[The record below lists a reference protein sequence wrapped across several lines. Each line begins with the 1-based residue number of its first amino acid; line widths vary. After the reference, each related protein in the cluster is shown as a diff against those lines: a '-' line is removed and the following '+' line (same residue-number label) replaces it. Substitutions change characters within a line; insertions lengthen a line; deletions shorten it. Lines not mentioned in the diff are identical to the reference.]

1 MDLGESLK
9 MGTFGRLF
17 GYMSKHRLRMT
28 VVILG
33 IVLVTALNLVGP
45 WIMKAVIDGPI
56 RTGDLSSLGQL
67 SMTIV
72 GTALL
77 GFVFQYF
84 QRFSS
89 ELVSQR
95 VSFDLRADLYRSLME
110 QSFSFYDRTRTGQL
124 MTRATSDIGQVQ
136 GFLSFG
142 FRMVI
147 TAALTFVSVLA
158 IVITMDWRLAVL
170 SLGVLPFISLT
181 SYRFSTKVGPLWE
194 SIREQYGNM
203 ASVLQE
209 NISGVRVVKAF
220 TGEGQ
225 EEGKFSLENQ
235 SYFQKLMVEARLRA
249 LYWPLADLISGIG
262 MIAIIW
268 YGGNEVIA
276 GRLSLGSMTA
286 FSAYL
291 MQLLWPLRFIGSIVT
306 FYKTAMAAA
315 TRIFGVID
323 SRSEVQDAPDAKPL
337 DVIKG
342 DVRFEDV
349 SFGYDENERVLSNI
363 NLEVRAGESIAIL
376 GPTGSGK
383 SSIISLLPRF
393 YDVKDGRITIDGQDV
408 RKITKESLRRQMAV
422 VHQEPFIFSTTLK
435 ANIAF
440 GTKDVP
446 MERIITAAKAAQIHD
461 FIERLPKGYET
472 EVGERGVTL
481 SGGQKQRVAI
491 ARAIMADP
499 KILIFDDSTSSVDT
513 DTEYEI
519 QLALENLR
527 AGRTTFIITQRLS
540 SVKNVD
546 KIVFLDQGEVAEE
559 GTHEELMAKRGFYY
573 ELYQT
578 QIGGISR

>member
-1 MDLGESLK
+1 

-17 GYMSKHRLRMT
+17 GYMSRHWLRMT
-28 VVILG
+28 AVIMG
-33 IVLVTALNLVGP
+33 IVLATALNLIGP
-45 WIMKAVIDGPI
+45 WIMKVVIDGPI

-67 SMTIV
+67 SMAIV
-72 GTALL
+72 GIALL
-77 GFVFQYF
+77 GFVIQYF

-95 VSFDLRADLYRSLME
+95 VSFDIRADLYKSLME

-124 MTRATSDIGQVQ
+124 MTMATSDIGQLQV
-136 GFLSFG
+136 FLSFG
-142 FRMVI
+142 LRMAI
-147 TAALTFVSVLA
+147 TTALTFVSVFA
-158 IVITMDWRLAVL
+158 IVTLMDWRLAAL

-181 SYRFSTKVGPLWE
+181 TYRFSTKVGPLWE
-194 SIREQYGNM
+194 GIREQYGNM
-203 ASVLQE
+203 ASVLHE

-220 TGEGQ
+220 TGEVQ
-225 EEGKFSLENQ
+225 EEGKFALENQ
-235 SYFQKLMVEARLRA
+235 SYFQSLMAEARLRA
-249 LYWPLADLISGIG
+249 LHWPLTDFIACIG
-262 MIAIIW
+262 MIAIVW

-276 GRLSLGSMTA
+276 GRLSLGSMAA

-306 FYKTAMAAA
+306 FYTTATAAA
-315 TRIFGVID
+315 ARVFGVID
-323 SRSEVQDAPDAKPL
+323 ARPEVQDAPDAKPL
-337 DVIKG
+337 DVIEG
-342 DVRFEDV
+342 DVRFENV
-349 SFGYDENERVLSNI
+349 SFGYDDDERVLSNI
-363 NLEVRAGESIAIL
+363 NLDVRAGESVAIL

-383 SSIISLLPRF
+383 SSIIGLLPRF
-393 YDVKDGRITIDGQDV
+393 YDVKDGRITVDGQDV
-408 RKITKESLRRQMAV
+408 REITKESLRRQMAV

-446 MERIITAAKAAQIHD
+446 MERIVAAAKAAQIHD
-461 FIERLPKGYET
+461 FIAQLPKGYET

-491 ARAIMADP
+491 ARAILADP

-519 QLALENLR
+519 QLALESLR
-527 AGRTTFIITQRLS
+527 AGRTTLIITQRLS

-559 GTHEELMAKRGFYY
+559 GTHEELMAKRGLYY
-573 ELYQT
+573 QLYQT
-578 QIGGISR
+578 QVGGIPRQV

>member
-1 MDLGESLK
+1 MK
-9 MGTFGRLF
+9 AQMGTFGRLF
-17 GYMSKHRLRMT
+17 GYMSRHWLRMT
-28 VVILG
+28 AVIMG
-33 IVLVTALNLVGP
+33 IVLATALNLIGP
-45 WIMKAVIDGPI
+45 WIMKVVIDGPI

-67 SMTIV
+67 SMAIV
-72 GTALL
+72 GIALL
-77 GFVFQYF
+77 GFVIQYF

-95 VSFDLRADLYRSLME
+95 VSFDIRADLYKSLME

-124 MTRATSDIGQVQ
+124 MTRATSDIGQLQ

-142 FRMVI
+142 LRMAI
-147 TAALTFVSVLA
+147 TTALTFVSVFA
-158 IVITMDWRLAVL
+158 IVTLMDWRLAAL

-181 SYRFSTKVGPLWE
+181 TYRFSTKVGPLWE
-194 SIREQYGNM
+194 GIREQYGNM

-225 EEGKFSLENQ
+225 EEGKFALENL
-235 SYFQKLMVEARLRA
+235 SYFQSLMAEARLRA
-249 LYWPLADLISGIG
+249 LHWPLTDFIAGIG
-262 MIAIIW
+262 MIAIVW

-276 GRLSLGSMTA
+276 GRLSLGSMAA

-306 FYKTAMAAA
+306 FYTTATAAA
-315 TRIFGVID
+315 ARVFGVID
-323 SRSEVQDAPDAKPL
+323 ARPEVQDAPDAKPL
-337 DVIKG
+337 DVIEG
-342 DVRFEDV
+342 DVRFENV
-349 SFGYDENERVLSNI
+349 SFGYDDDERVLSNI
-363 NLEVRAGESIAIL
+363 NLDVRAGESVAIL

-383 SSIISLLPRF
+383 SSIIGLLPRF
-393 YDVKDGRITIDGQDV
+393 YDVKDGRITVDGQDV
-408 RKITKESLRRQMAV
+408 REITKESLRRQIAV

-446 MERIITAAKAAQIHD
+446 MERIVAASKAAQIHD
-461 FIERLPKGYET
+461 FIAQLPKGYET

-491 ARAIMADP
+491 ARAILADP

-519 QLALENLR
+519 QLALESLR
-527 AGRTTFIITQRLS
+527 AGRTTLIITQRLS

-559 GTHEELMAKRGFYY
+559 GTHEELMAKRGLYY
-573 ELYQT
+573 QLYQT
-578 QIGGISR
+578 QVGGIPRQV

>member
-1 MDLGESLK
+1 

-17 GYMSKHRLRMT
+17 GYMSRHWLRMT
-28 VVILG
+28 AVIMG
-33 IVLVTALNLVGP
+33 IVLATALNLIGP
-45 WIMKAVIDGPI
+45 WIMKVVIDGPI

-67 SMTIV
+67 SMAIV
-72 GTALL
+72 GIALL
-77 GFVFQYF
+77 GFVIQYF

-95 VSFDLRADLYRSLME
+95 VSFDIRADLYKSLME

-124 MTRATSDIGQVQ
+124 MTMATSDIGQLQV
-136 GFLSFG
+136 FLSFG
-142 FRMVI
+142 LRMAI
-147 TAALTFVSVLA
+147 TTALTFVSVFA
-158 IVITMDWRLAVL
+158 IVTLMDWRLAAL

-181 SYRFSTKVGPLWE
+181 TYRFSTKVGPLWE
-194 SIREQYGNM
+194 GIREQYGNM
-203 ASVLQE
+203 ASVLHE

-220 TGEGQ
+220 TGEVQ
-225 EEGKFSLENQ
+225 EEGKFALENQ
-235 SYFQKLMVEARLRA
+235 SYFQSLMAEARLRA
-249 LYWPLADLISGIG
+249 LHWPFTDFIAGIG
-262 MIAIIW
+262 MIAIVW

-276 GRLSLGSMTA
+276 GRLSLGSMAA

-306 FYKTAMAAA
+306 FYTTATAAA
-315 TRIFGVID
+315 ARVFGVID
-323 SRSEVQDAPDAKPL
+323 ARPEVQDAPDAKPL
-337 DVIKG
+337 DVIEG
-342 DVRFEDV
+342 DVRFENV
-349 SFGYDENERVLSNI
+349 SFGYDDDERVLSNI
-363 NLEVRAGESIAIL
+363 NLDVRAGESVAIL

-383 SSIISLLPRF
+383 SSIIGLLPRF
-393 YDVKDGRITIDGQDV
+393 YDVKDGRITVDGQDV
-408 RKITKESLRRQMAV
+408 REITKESLRRQMAV

-446 MERIITAAKAAQIHD
+446 MERIVAAAKAAQIHD
-461 FIERLPKGYET
+461 FIAQLPKGYET

-491 ARAIMADP
+491 ARAILADP

-519 QLALENLR
+519 QLALESLR
-527 AGRTTFIITQRLS
+527 AGRTTLIITQRLS

-559 GTHEELMAKRGFYY
+559 GTHEELMAKRGLYY
-573 ELYQT
+573 QLYQT
-578 QIGGISR
+578 QVGGIPRQV

>member
-1 MDLGESLK
+1 LGLVEGIK

-28 VVILG
+28 VVFLG
-33 IVLVTALNLVGP
+33 IVSVTALNLVGP

-67 SMTIV
+67 SLAIV
-72 GTALL
+72 GIALL

-95 VSFDLRADLYRSLME
+95 VSYDLRADLYRSLME

-142 FRMVI
+142 FRMAI

-181 SYRFSTKVGPLWE
+181 SYRFSQKVGPLWE
-194 SIREQYGNM
+194 NIREQYGNM
-203 ASVLQE
+203 TSVLQE

-220 TGEGQ
+220 TGESL
-225 EEGKFSLENQ
+225 EEGKFSLVNQ

-276 GRLSLGSMTA
+276 GRLSLGSMAA

-291 MQLLWPLRFIGSIVT
+291 MQLLWPLRFMGSVVT

-323 SRSEVQDAPDAKPL
+323 SRPEVQDAPDARPL
-337 DVIKG
+337 DIIKG
-342 DVRFEDV
+342 DVRFENV

-393 YDVKDGRITIDGQDV
+393 YDVKAGRITVDGLDV
-408 RKITKESLRRQMAV
+408 RKVTKESLRRQMAV

-440 GTKDVP
+440 GTKDVS
-446 MERIITAAKAAQIHD
+446 MERISAAAKAAQIHD
-461 FIERLPKGYET
+461 FIAQLPKGYET

-491 ARAIMADP
+491 ARAILADP

-519 QLALENLR
+519 QLALEDLR
-527 AGRTTFIITQRLS
+527 VGRTTFIITQRLS

-546 KIVFLDQGEVAEE
+546 KILFLDRGEVAEE
-559 GTHEELMAKRGFYY
+559 GTHEELMAKRGLYY
-573 ELYQT
+573 QLYQT
-578 QIGGISR
+578 QV

>member
-1 MDLGESLK
+1 

-17 GYMSKHRLRMT
+17 GYMSRHSLRMT
-28 VVILG
+28 AVVVG
-33 IVLVTALNLVGP
+33 IVLATALNLIGP
-45 WIMKAVIDGPI
+45 WIMKVVIDGPI

-67 SMTIV
+67 SMAIV
-72 GTALL
+72 GIALL
-77 GFVFQYF
+77 GFVIQYF

-95 VSFDLRADLYRSLME
+95 VSFDIRADLYKSLME

-142 FRMVI
+142 FRMAI
-147 TAALTFVSVLA
+147 TTALTFVSVLA
-158 IVITMDWRLAVL
+158 TVTLMDWRLAAL

-181 SYRFSTKVGPLWE
+181 MYRFSTKVGPLWE
-194 SIREQYGNM
+194 GIREQYGNM

-225 EEGKFSLENQ
+225 EEGKFALENQ
-235 SYFQKLMVEARLRA
+235 SYFQRLMAEARLRA
-249 LYWPLADLISGIG
+249 LHWPLTDFIAGIG
-262 MIAIIW
+262 MIAIVW

-276 GRLSLGSMTA
+276 GRLSLGSMAA

-306 FYKTAMAAA
+306 FYKTATAAA
-315 TRIFGVID
+315 ARVFGVID
-323 SRSEVQDAPDAKPL
+323 ASPEVQDAPDAKPL

-342 DVRFEDV
+342 DVRFENV
-349 SFGYDENERVLSNI
+349 SFGYDDDERVLSNI
-363 NLEVRAGESIAIL
+363 NLDVRAGESMAIL

-393 YDVKDGRITIDGQDV
+393 YDVKGGRITVDGQDV

-446 MERIITAAKAAQIHD
+446 MERIVAAAKAAQIHD
-461 FIERLPKGYET
+461 FIAQLPKGYET

-491 ARAIMADP
+491 ARAILVDP

-519 QLALENLR
+519 QLALESLR
-527 AGRTTFIITQRLS
+527 AGRTTLIITQRLS

-559 GTHEELMAKRGFYY
+559 GTHEELMAKRGLYY
-573 ELYQT
+573 QLYQT
-578 QIGGISR
+578 QVGGIPRQV

>member
-1 MDLGESLK
+1 MK
-9 MGTFGRLF
+9 AQMGTFGRLF
-17 GYMSKHRLRMT
+17 GYMSRHWLRMT
-28 VVILG
+28 AVIMG
-33 IVLVTALNLVGP
+33 IVLATALNLIGP
-45 WIMKAVIDGPI
+45 WIMKVVIDGPI

-67 SMTIV
+67 SMAIV
-72 GTALL
+72 GIALL
-77 GFVFQYF
+77 GFVIQYF

-95 VSFDLRADLYRSLME
+95 VSFDIRADLYKSLME

-124 MTRATSDIGQVQ
+124 MTRATSDIGQLQ

-142 FRMVI
+142 LRMAI
-147 TAALTFVSVLA
+147 TTALTFVSVFA
-158 IVITMDWRLAVL
+158 IVTLMDWRLAAL

-181 SYRFSTKVGPLWE
+181 TYRFSTKVGPLWE
-194 SIREQYGNM
+194 GIREQYGNM

-225 EEGKFSLENQ
+225 EEGKFALENL
-235 SYFQKLMVEARLRA
+235 SYFQSLMAEARLRA
-249 LYWPLADLISGIG
+249 LHWPLTDFIAGIG
-262 MIAIIW
+262 MIAIVW

-276 GRLSLGSMTA
+276 GRLSLGSMAA

-306 FYKTAMAAA
+306 FYTTATAAA
-315 TRIFGVID
+315 ARVFGVID
-323 SRSEVQDAPDAKPL
+323 ARPEVQDAPDAKPL
-337 DVIKG
+337 DVIEG
-342 DVRFEDV
+342 DVRFENV
-349 SFGYDENERVLSNI
+349 SFGYDDDERVLSNI
-363 NLEVRAGESIAIL
+363 NLDVRAGESVAIL

-383 SSIISLLPRF
+383 SSIIGLLPRF
-393 YDVKDGRITIDGQDV
+393 YDVKDGRITVDGQDV
-408 RKITKESLRRQMAV
+408 REITKESLRRQMAV

-446 MERIITAAKAAQIHD
+446 MERIVAASKAAQIHD
-461 FIERLPKGYET
+461 FIAQLPKGYET

-491 ARAIMADP
+491 ARAILADP

-519 QLALENLR
+519 QLALESLR
-527 AGRTTFIITQRLS
+527 AGRTTLIITQRLS

-559 GTHEELMAKRGFYY
+559 GTHEELMAKRGLYY
-573 ELYQT
+573 QLYQT
-578 QIGGISR
+578 QVGGIPRQV